1 MAIIKRKRFSG
12 ENPRYIVTYNK
23 QDLGDNEFVC
33 DTAEEAALMA
43 NQLTYDFF
51 FDRIV
56 LNGVQV
62 GDEAITFNLN
72 GDSVKWIEDY
82 FTFFTKEIIEDIA
95 MDEDGGGNELIF
107 IKKINY

>member
-1 MAIIKRKRFSG
+1 MAIIKRKRSSS
-12 ENPRYIVTYNK
+12 ENPHYVVTYNK
-23 QDLGDNEFVC
+23 QNLGDDEFVC

-56 LNGVQV
+56 MHGTIQDEKITFDLN
-62 GDEAITFNLN
+62 GDEA
-72 GDSVKWIEDY
+72 KWIEDY
-82 FTFFTKEIIEDIA
+82 FTFFTKDMIEDLSI
-95 MDEDGGGNELIF
+95 DEGGAGNELIY

>member
-1 MAIIKRKRFSG
+1 MAIIERKRFCG
-12 ENPRYIVTYNK
+12 ENSRYVVTYNK
-23 QDLGDNEFVC
+23 QGLSDSEFIC
-33 DTAEEAALMA
+33 DTAEEAAYMA
-43 NQLTYDFF
+43 NKLTYDFF

-62 GDEAITFNLN
+62 DDEAITFNLD

-82 FTFFTKEIIEDIA
+82 FTFFTKEMIEDIV
-95 MDEDGGGNELIF
+95 MDEDGSGNELIY

>member
-1 MAIIKRKRFSG
+1 MAIIKRKRACG
-12 ENPRYIVTYNK
+12 EHPRYVVTYNK
-23 QDLGDNEFVC
+23 QNLSDDEFIC
-33 DTAEEAALMA
+33 DTAEEAAQMA

-62 GDEAITFNLN
+62 GDEAITFTLD

-82 FTFFTKEIIEDIA
+82 FTFFTKDMIEDLSI
-95 MDEDGGGNELIF
+95 DEDGGGNELIY